1 MATTHRLPAV
11 LAGALLAACAA
22 SPHVDPDAL
31 HRDLQQRAA
40 LHAPQPLADAG
51 GETDAAVR
59 DLLREPLDDDA
70 AVRIALLHNR
80 RLRAVYARLG
90 VATKDLAQAGLLRNP
105 VLGGDARFLFDGGAE
120 IEMGLA
126 QPFVDLLY
134 RSLRVRVAEREY
146 ETARALLVDELLTA
160 VFAVRR
166 GAAVLRAAHALAA
179 LQRQELEVAV
189 AEHELARALH
199 DAGNVADRELAQHRL
214 AETRARADLA
224 AAELAVREAQE
235 PLQRALGLWGEDT
248 RWSLAGALPDDPL
261 ADVDLQKV
269 EARAIASS
277 LALAAFRSRADALA
291 NLAGLRRWEG
301 WLPDGA
307 LGVSVLREPGGE
319 WGLGPRFSFA
329 LPLFDDRSTA
339 QQKAELQL
347 QQALLEAEQLAVEVR
362 SAARL
367 LRDRASRLAE
377 RAAFL
382 RDQHLPQRER
392 VVRAVAQHYNAMQIG
407 AFDVLDARKAQLA
420 DEREHVLV
428 RRDALLARLDLERL
442 LAGGLPPSAF
452 VPTAQPAIDA
462 APDLTVRMPARNA
475 P

>member
-1 MATTHRLPAV
+1 MATPHRLPVA
-11 LAGALLAACAA
+11 LAGALLAACTA
-22 SPHVDPDAL
+22 SPTDGPDAL

-51 GETDAAVR
+51 AETDAAVR
-59 DLLREPLDDDA
+59 ELLREPLDDDA

-90 VATKDLAQAGLLRNP
+90 VAGKDLAQAGLLRNP
-105 VLGGDARFLFDGGAE
+105 VLGGDARFLFDGGTE

-134 RSLRVRVAEREY
+134 RSLRVRMAAAEY
-146 ETARALLVDELLTA
+146 DAARALLVDELLA
-160 VFAVRR
+160 VVFAVRR
-166 GAAVLRAAHALAA
+166 GAGVLRAAVAIAA
-179 LQRQELEVAV
+179 LQRQELDAAV
-189 AEHELARALH
+189 AEHELALTLH
-199 DAGNVADRELAQHRL
+199 RAGNFTDRQLAAHRL

-224 AAELAVREAQE
+224 AAELAVREAEE
-235 PLQRALGLWGEDT
+235 PLQRVLGLWGEDT
-248 RWSLAGALPDDPL
+248 RWTLAGGLPDDPL
-261 ADVDLQKV
+261 AGVELDKV
-269 EARAIASS
+269 ESRAIASS
-277 LALAAFRSRADALA
+277 LGLAAFRGRADALA

-301 WLPDGA
+301 WLPDGS
-307 LGVSVLREPGGE
+307 LGVSALREPGGG
-319 WGLGPRFSFA
+319 WGLGPRFSFT
-329 LPLFDDRSTA
+329 LPLLDDRSTA
-339 QQKAELQL
+339 RQKAELQL
-347 QQALLEAEQLAVEVR
+347 QQALLEAEQLAVEIR

-382 RDQHLPQRER
+382 RDVHLPQRER

-407 AFDVLDARKAQLA
+407 AFDVLAARKAQLA

-442 LAGGLPPSAF
+442 LAGGLPPAAF
-452 VPTAQPAIDA
+452 GPTTQPAIDG
-462 APDLTVRMPARNA
+462 APDLALRMPARTT